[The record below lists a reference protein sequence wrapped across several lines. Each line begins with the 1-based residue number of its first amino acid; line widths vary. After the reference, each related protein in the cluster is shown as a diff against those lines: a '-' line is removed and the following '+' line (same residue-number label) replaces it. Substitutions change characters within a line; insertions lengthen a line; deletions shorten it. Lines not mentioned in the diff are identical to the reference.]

1 MRLAPT
7 AARSLLLPISTP
19 MAMYDVTV
27 NLNGESMTLTGALTL
42 DSTAPTVT
50 VSDIE
55 GMVANGD
62 TVMISAMVDDGAGSG
77 VSLRYGRC
85 LNARFNPN

>member
-1 MRLAPT
+1 MMSP
-7 AARSLLLPISTP
+7 SIST
-19 MAMYDVTV
+19 AKAR
-27 NLNGESMTLTGALTL
+27 TLTGALTL

-77 VSLRYGRC
+77 IASVYGRC

>member
-1 MRLAPT
+1 M
-7 AARSLLLPISTP
+7 
-19 MAMYDVTV
+19 
-27 NLNGESMTLTGALTL
+27 LTL
-42 DSTAPTVT
+42 DSTAPTIT

-77 VSLRYGRC
+77 VASVMADVSMLDSTQTDMVALTMARWC
-85 LNARFNPN
+85 LQC